1 MARPHDPG
9 EMLHDYPLL
18 PLVPR
23 TLQATHQRREDSAV
37 LPHPMPEVLLLGL
50 PSLGS
55 AGGIRGRPKSGGNQ
69 ESLASNVHVGYRAK
83 VLVGA
88 RGAAHDAS

>member
-23 TLQATHQRREDSAV
+23 TFQAPHQRREGSAV
-37 LPHPMPEVLLLGL
+37 LPRPVPEVLLLGSL
-50 PSLGS
+50 SLGS

-69 ESLASNVHVGYRAK
+69 ESLASNVHVGYSAK
-83 VLVGA
+83 VPAGA
-88 RGAAHDAS
+88 PGGGSP